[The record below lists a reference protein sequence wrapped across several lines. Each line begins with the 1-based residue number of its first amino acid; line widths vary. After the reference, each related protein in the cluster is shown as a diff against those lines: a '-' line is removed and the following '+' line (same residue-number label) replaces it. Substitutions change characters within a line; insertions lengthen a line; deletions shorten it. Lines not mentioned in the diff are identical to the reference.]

1 MGTFMSY
8 FQCKCEGF
16 FNKQINDSETFAC
29 NKCFIEK
36 DFSTKLNQ
44 LATTEEI
51 INNST
56 NLAQI
61 EEICSQLEKDES
73 IHDLYY
79 LNIKA
84 FMKYSELSTVSRDL
98 ETLEKVEART
108 KAALNLIRELDPG
121 SSKVTGRLLMALA
134 ESQEKIILVKKQEA
148 ALGPREVKQAVA
160 NIVKTKYIA
169 NKMLSQNCVTK

>member
-1 MGTFMSY
+1 
-8 FQCKCEGF
+8 
-16 FNKQINDSETFAC
+16 
-29 NKCFIEK
+29 
-36 DFSTKLNQ
+36 
-44 LATTEEI
+44 
-51 INNST
+51 
-56 NLAQI
+56 
-61 EEICSQLEKDES
+61 
-73 IHDLYY
+73 
-79 LNIKA
+79 
-84 FMKYSELSTVSRDL
+84 MKYSELSTVSRDL